1 MDNLWHT
8 MSSEDVLTELD
19 TPLGGLSS
27 SDAELRLE
35 KYGEK
40 KLRESEKTPA
50 FIRFLMQFNDPLA
63 FLLIGA
69 GLVAFVTH
77 PDKPGVS
84 QQRHT

>member
-27 SDAELRLE
+27 SDAASRLE
-35 KYGEK
+35 KYGEN

-50 FIRFLMQFNDPLA
+50 FI
-63 FLLIGA
+63 
-69 GLVAFVTH
+69 
-77 PDKPGVS
+77 
-84 QQRHT
+84 